1 VPELPDLVVLAR
13 SCDQALSGKRISQV
27 QVAQP
32 KCLNLPP
39 GAFASAV
46 ERQAIVAVRPRGK
59 WALFDLDRG
68 DILAVNLGMGG
79 EVRLHS
85 ADAVPDPARERVVFR
100 FADGDQL
107 WIHFWWFGHVHIVPQ
122 GDLSSHPQLGKLGP
136 DPLADTFTPEA
147 LGALLAG
154 RRGALKRYLL
164 DQSFLAGIGNV
175 YVQDILWHA
184 RLHPLVPARSLSPA
198 DVARLHRAI
207 RRVLEEGIR
216 WGGGP
221 GERDVWGTEGRYAE
235 HLQVGY
241 RTGKPCP
248 ACGTAI
254 EELRVG
260 STTSYLCPRCQPGP
274 GLHNPRSD
282 PSCIAPGSPWRNA
295 YGESFNAALRRECL
309 NQELFHGAL
318 DARAKAGL

>member
-1 VPELPDLVVLAR
+1 MPEFPDLVVLAR
-13 SCDQALSGKRISQV
+13 SCDQALKGKRIGQV

-32 KCLNLPP
+32 KCLNLFPD
-39 GAFASAV
+39 AFADAV
-46 ERQAIVAVRPRGK
+46 GGQAITGVRPRGK
-59 WALFDLDRG
+59 WALFALDRG
-68 DILAVNLGMGG
+68 DLLAINLGMGG

-85 ADAVPDPARERVVFR
+85 ADGEPDLARERAVLR

-107 WIHFWWFGHVHIVPQ
+107 WIHFWWFGHVHLVPG

-136 DPLADTFTPEA
+136 DPLADSFTPEA

-164 DQSFLAGIGNV
+164 DQSFVAGVGNV

-184 RLHPLVPARSLSPA
+184 RLHPLVPARDLSPA
-198 DVARLHRAI
+198 DVARLHRAL
-207 RRVLEEGIR
+207 RHVLEEGIR

-221 GERDVWGTEGRYAE
+221 GERDVWGVEGRYAE

-241 RTGKPCP
+241 RTGKSCP
-248 ACGTAI
+248 SCGTTI

-260 STTSYLCPRCQPGP
+260 STTSYLCPRCQPD
-274 GLHNPRSD
+274 PRL
-282 PSCIAPGSPWRNA
+282 
-295 YGESFNAALRRECL
+295 AAR
-309 NQELFHGAL
+309 
-318 DARAKAGL
+318 